1 MSNNKTKYI
10 CSLCNFRSGLKGD
23 YTRHIRT
30 KKHKTLT
37 QENKLIPGV
46 DDSNLKNKLQQQ
58 KEVELLNFAKILDER
73 EKKLKEKEQYIG
85 RILRETRL
93 TNMEAEMKR
102 MMWQLEALTNIIQLQ
117 ENADK
122 YPTN

>member
-1 MSNNKTKYI
+1 MSNNNKKYN
-10 CSLCNFRSGLKGD
+10 CSVCNFHSELKGD

-37 QENKLIPGV
+37 QENIIPCV

-73 EKKLKEKEQYIG
+73 EKKLKEKEHYIG

>member
-1 MSNNKTKYI
+1 MSNNNKKYN
-10 CSLCNFRSGLKGD
+10 CSVCNFHSELKGD

-37 QENKLIPGV
+37 QENIIPCV